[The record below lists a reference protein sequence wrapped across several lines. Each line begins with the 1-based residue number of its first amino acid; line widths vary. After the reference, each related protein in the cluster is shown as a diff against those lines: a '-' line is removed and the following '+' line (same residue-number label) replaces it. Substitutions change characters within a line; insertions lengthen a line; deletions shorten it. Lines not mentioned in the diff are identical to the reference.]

1 MGYYSSRSRG
11 AQVSASIRSPK
22 LVRELAAIV
31 LIKLALL
38 LAIKAIWFDHPTL
51 PVEGERQVS
60 AHLLGTPAPTS
71 TPAKE
76 SP

>member
-1 MGYYSSRSRG
+1 M
-11 AQVSASIRSPK
+11 SASIRYPK

-38 LAIKAIWFDHPTL
+38 LAIKAIWFAHPTL

>member
-1 MGYYSSRSRG
+1 M
-11 AQVSASIRSPK
+11 SASIRSPK

-51 PVEGERQVS
+51 PVEGQRQVS